1 MNRRLH
7 VFLLASFFLGLA
19 LPPPAGAQDVENEE
33 ENEEPPTSAVRVFLD
48 CPGYLCD
55 QDYLREQIPFVDYVR
70 DRQVADVQVLV
81 TTQGTGGGRAYTLEF
96 IGRGDFEGVD
106 NTLEYSVSQTATE
119 DEERE
124 RLARVLKGGLVRY
137 VSQRPQFEH
146 LRFAYEAPDGE
157 ATAEERQA
165 RDDPWDYWIFEVGL
179 EGQIDGEQRSS
190 SSSVEGELSAN
201 RTTRQWKLDFELDGE
216 YSSERFEVN
225 DSTTVTDIQR
235 SYDLDA
241 LAVRS
246 LGSHW
251 SAGGRGEVSSSTFF
265 NRDLL
270 VRLAPAVEYNVFRY
284 EEANRRQLRL
294 LYDVGANYF
303 NYRDTTIFKQADETR
318 FDQALSVRLDLEQ
331 PWGSVSTLLKGSHY
345 FFDFSKNRLQ
355 LFSFIDVQLFK
366 GFSLNVSGNVAL
378 VQDQLYLSGED
389 LSDEEILLE
398 RQQLGTDYEY
408 RLEIGFSYTFG
419 SIYNNVV
426 NPRFTG

>member
-7 VFLLASFFLGLA
+7 AFLLASFFLGLA
-19 LPPPAGAQDVENEE
+19 LPPPAGAQDI

-137 VSQRPQFEH
+137 VSQRPQFEN
-146 LRFAYEAPDGE
+146 LRFAYEAPEGE

-165 RDDPWDYWIFEVGL
+165 RDDPWDYWIFEVSL

-216 YSSERFEVN
+216 YSSERFEVS

-246 LGSHW
+246 LSSHW

-303 NYRDTTIFKQADETR
+303 NYRDTTIFNQTDETR
-318 FDQALSVRLDLEQ
+318 FDQSLSVRLDLEQ

-345 FFDFSKNRLQ
+345 FFDFGKNRLQ

>member
-1 MNRRLH
+1 MNRRLP

-19 LPPPAGAQDVENEE
+19 LPPPAGAQDV

-137 VSQRPQFEH
+137 VSQRPQFEN
-146 LRFAYEAPDGE
+146 LRFAYEAPEGE

-165 RDDPWDYWIFEVGL
+165 RDDPWDYWIFEVSL

-201 RTTRQWKLDFELDGE
+201 RTTQQWKLDFELDGK

-303 NYRDTTIFKQADETR
+303 NYRDTTIFNQTDETR
-318 FDQALSVRLDLEQ
+318 FDQSLSVRLDLEQ

-345 FFDFSKNRLQ
+345 FFDFGKNRLQ

>member
-7 VFLLASFFLGLA
+7 VFLLLVSFFLGLA
-19 LPPPAGAQDVENEE
+19 LPPPAGAQDV

-137 VSQRPQFEH
+137 VSQRPQFEN
-146 LRFAYEAPDGE
+146 LRFAYEAPEGE

-165 RDDPWDYWIFEVGL
+165 RDDPWDYWIFEVSL

-201 RTTRQWKLDFELDGE
+201 RTTQQWKLDFELDGE
-216 YSSERFEVN
+216 YSSERFEVS

-246 LGSHW
+246 LSSHW

-303 NYRDTTIFKQADETR
+303 NYRDTTIFNQADETR

-331 PWGSVSTLLKGSHY
+331 PWGSVSTSLTGSHY

>member
-7 VFLLASFFLGLA
+7 VFLLLVSFFLGLA
-19 LPPPAGAQDVENEE
+19 LPPPAGAQDV

-137 VSQRPQFEH
+137 VSQRPQFEN
-146 LRFAYEAPDGE
+146 LRFAYEAPEGE

-165 RDDPWDYWIFEVGL
+165 RDDPWDYWIFEVSL

-201 RTTRQWKLDFELDGE
+201 RTTQQWKLDFELDGE
-216 YSSERFEVN
+216 YSSERFEVS

-246 LGSHW
+246 LNSHW

-303 NYRDTTIFKQADETR
+303 NYRDTTIFNQADETR

-331 PWGSVSTLLKGSHY
+331 PWGSVSTSLTGSHY

>member
-7 VFLLASFFLGLA
+7 AFLLASFFLGLA
-19 LPPPAGAQDVENEE
+19 LPPPAGAQDV

-96 IGRGDFEGVD
+96 IGRRDFEGVD

-137 VSQRPQFEH
+137 VSQRPQFEN
-146 LRFAYEAPDGE
+146 LRFAYEAPEGE

-165 RDDPWDYWIFEVGL
+165 RDDPWDYWIFEVSL

-216 YSSERFEVN
+216 YSSERFEVS

-246 LGSHW
+246 LSPHW

-303 NYRDTTIFKQADETR
+303 NYRDTTIFNQADETR

-331 PWGSVSTLLKGSHY
+331 PWGSVSTSLTGSHY

-355 LFSFIDVQLFK
+355 LLSFIDVQLFK

>member
-1 MNRRLH
+1 MNRRLP

-19 LPPPAGAQDVENEE
+19 LPPPAGAQDVKNEE

-106 NTLEYSVSQTATE
+106 NTLEYGVSQTATE

-137 VSQRPQFEH
+137 VSQRPQFEN
-146 LRFAYEAPDGE
+146 LRFAYEAPEGE

-179 EGQIDGEQRSS
+179 EGQLDGEQRSS

-201 RTTRQWKLDFELDGE
+201 RTTQQWKLDFELDGE
-216 YSSERFEVN
+216 YSSERFEVS

-246 LGSHW
+246 LSSHW

-303 NYRDTTIFKQADETR
+303 NYRDTTIFNQTDETR
-318 FDQALSVRLDLEQ
+318 FDQSLSVRLDLEQ
-331 PWGSVSTLLKGSHY
+331 PWGSVSTSLTGSHY

-355 LFSFIDVQLFK
+355 LLSFIDVQLFK

>member
-1 MNRRLH
+1 MNRRLP

-19 LPPPAGAQDVENEE
+19 LPPPAGAQDVKNEE

-106 NTLEYSVSQTATE
+106 NTLEYGVSQTATE

-137 VSQRPQFEH
+137 VSQRPQFEN
-146 LRFAYEAPDGE
+146 LRFAYEVPDGE

-179 EGQIDGEQRSS
+179 EGQLDGEQRSS

-201 RTTRQWKLDFELDGE
+201 RTTQQWKLDFELDGE

-246 LGSHW
+246 LSSHW

-303 NYRDTTIFKQADETR
+303 NYRDTTIFNQTDETR
-318 FDQALSVRLDLEQ
+318 FDQSLSVRLDLEQ

-345 FFDFSKNRLQ
+345 FFDFGKNRLQ
-355 LFSFIDVQLFK
+355 LFSVIDVQLFK

>member
-1 MNRRLH
+1 MNRLH
-7 VFLLASFFLGLA
+7 VFLLLVSFFLGLA
-19 LPPPAGAQDVENEE
+19 LPPPAGAQDV

-137 VSQRPQFEH
+137 VSQRPQFEN
-146 LRFAYEAPDGE
+146 LRFAYEAPEGE

-165 RDDPWDYWIFEVGL
+165 RDDPWDYWIFEVSL

-201 RTTRQWKLDFELDGE
+201 RTTQQWKLDFELDGE
-216 YSSERFEVN
+216 YSSERFEVS

-246 LGSHW
+246 LNSHW

-303 NYRDTTIFKQADETR
+303 NYRDTTIFNQADETR

-331 PWGSVSTLLKGSHY
+331 PWGSVSTSLTGSHY